1 MEASLNKLNR
11 GKFNIVLNAYT
22 FIYVFII
29 YIYLFDNLNL
39 DHFTAVQSLLLTS
52 GSHEREMLCLII
64 IYGHLSLRFTSN
76 VSNKLFL

>member
-52 GSHEREMLCLII
+52 GSHEREMLYLII